1 MAKQQLSKEM
11 QESILNY
18 ANEIKTLATFVEA
31 VRKRPGMYIGRIGNG
46 GFLNMIREILQNSL
60 DEINREYSPANQATI
75 SYDERTHQIIVS
87 DNGRGL
93 PFDNIIRILTSQHTS
108 SNFEKKKGDYTSG
121 LNGVGAKIVNALSS
135 EFIVESY
142 VLGEAR
148 RVEFKDGIVWDKGE
162 LPVPNKEGKQGTF
175 MSFIPSY
182 EIMGNITLS
191 YKDVL
196 HLVQVMV
203 PLCRIGATVHFNA
216 IDMNGNVHRE
226 TIVNEDGI
234 MSILINKTTNPLV
247 KPVYM
252 TMDNGTM
259 KAEITFTYDANDLM
273 MEDVTTFSNFCPTV
287 SGTHLDGFLDGVT
300 RFFRDYMNKIYL
312 KQNSKITVVNNDI
325 KTGLKAV
332 VNVSHLDP
340 IFTGQAKEI
349 LSNEDM
355 LVFTKNL
362 VMTYL
367 NEWIKTNPNDL
378 QKMCKYFKDIA
389 EVRIKSDE
397 GKVNLTK
404 KYTQSALSGGMPA
417 KYVKPNGK
425 TNLELFIVEGDSALG
440 SARNSRNKQFQGVFP
455 IRGKIPNAFST
466 ERSKFLSNAE
476 IAGILTI
483 IGAGYGKNFNI
494 ENCKWDKIILA
505 ADADPDGA
513 HIRSLLLRFF
523 LLYCPGL
530 IQAGKLYGAVPPLY
544 GVKVHG
550 KVRYFTEKIDFARYV
565 QQQFSSQ
572 SNICNSNGIKLT
584 NNECIDILY
593 RNMDYT
599 AELESI
605 ATTFAIDPYLLE
617 ICLNSRDLEYKKL
630 KKYLESTYR
639 FIKVS
644 QENGVTLINGL
655 IDSKYQTVT
664 LNDKL
669 LNSCKGLLK
678 YIDNSPKTFILD
690 GNKVSLYGLMKQFDS
705 YKPSNIT
712 RFKGLGEMDPKQ
724 LAESTLWPDNRMLI
738 RYNIEDVKAEIEAIR
753 FIESNKY
760 ELLKDINISKD
771 DVM

>member
-11 QESILNY
+11 QDSIKNY

-46 GFLNMIREILQNSL
+46 GFLNMIREILQNAL
-60 DEINREYSPANQATI
+60 DEINREYSPADQATI

-162 LPVPNKEGKQGTF
+162 LPVPNPDGKQGTF

-196 HLVQVMV
+196 HLVQMMI

-216 IDMNGNVHRE
+216 IDVNGKVHRE
-226 TIVNEDGI
+226 TIVNEDGVT
-234 MSILINKTTNPLV
+234 SILINKTTNPLI

-252 TMDNGTM
+252 IMDNGTM
-259 KAEITFTYDANDLM
+259 KAELTFTYDANDLM

-287 SGTHLDGFLDGVT
+287 SGTHLDGFLDGLT
-300 RFFRDYMNKIYL
+300 RFFREYMNKIYL
-312 KQNSKITVVNNDI
+312 KQNSKISVVNNDI

-355 LVFTKNL
+355 FHFTKGL

-378 QKMCKYFKDIA
+378 QKLCKYFRDIA

-425 TNLELFIVEGDSALG
+425 TGLELFIVEGDSALG

-466 ERSKFLSNAE
+466 DRNKFLSNAE

-550 KVRYFTEKIDFARYV
+550 KVRYFTEKIDFARYI

-572 SNICNSNGIKLT
+572 SNICGSNGIKLT

-599 AELESI
+599 AELESV

-617 ICLNSRDLEYKKL
+617 ICLNSRDMEYKKL

-664 LNDKL
+664 LNNKL
-669 LNSCKGLLK
+669 LDSCKGLLK

-753 FIESNKY
+753 VIESNKY
-760 ELLKDINISKD
+760 ELLRDINISKD